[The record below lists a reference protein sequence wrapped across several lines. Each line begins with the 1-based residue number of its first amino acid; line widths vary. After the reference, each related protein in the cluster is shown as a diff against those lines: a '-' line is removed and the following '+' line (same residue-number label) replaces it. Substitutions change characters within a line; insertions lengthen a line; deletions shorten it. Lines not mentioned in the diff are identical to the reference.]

1 MEEKG
6 CLNMDD
12 NMKDNIKNI
21 IKDSFNNNL
30 KDSQENR
37 NSFIY
42 QQLQKIYPE
51 KKWTIIIIRL
61 KDYNGYSYHGKGVI
75 FICYYKNRLIIVYST
90 YKNNSLIHDSKEF
103 KEKHEDIK
111 SLSNEKSNLKD
122 KLKEFEIKIKKYES
136 IVIE

>member
-1 MEEKG
+1 MEVKT
-6 CLNMDD
+6 CHNIDD

-21 IKDSFNNNL
+21 IEDSFNNNF

-37 NSFIY
+37 SIFIY
-42 QQLQKIYPE
+42 KQLEKIYPE
-51 KKWTIIIIRL
+51 KKWLVISI
-61 KDYNGYSYHGKGVI
+61 KDYKGYSYHVKGAI
-75 FICYYKNRLIIVYST
+75 FICYYNNRLIIIHPT
-90 YKNNSLIHDSKEF
+90 HNNNSSIHDSKEF
-103 KEKHEDIK
+103 KEKLEDIK